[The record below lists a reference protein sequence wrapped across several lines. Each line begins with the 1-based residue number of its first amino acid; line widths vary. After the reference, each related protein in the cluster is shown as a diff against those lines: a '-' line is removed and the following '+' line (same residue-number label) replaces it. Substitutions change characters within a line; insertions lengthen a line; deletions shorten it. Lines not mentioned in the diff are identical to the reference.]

1 MASYVHGLVSGVLF
15 YVVSFIVE
23 VFGLRCMS
31 SYIGLSSVVLLSSA
45 VSCIGCINI
54 EVPCCIGFY
63 VDLIIVVVIISW
75 SSLYVLLYVVSS
87 IGVFIASLLIVV
99 ILCVFAISGL
109 SCVVRIDIAS
119 VSVLYIN
126 VVIISAF
133 ILVFTMGPIWE
144 IV

>member
-31 SYIGLSSVVLLSSA
+31 SYIGLSSAVLLSSV

-54 EVPCCIGFY
+54 EVPCCVGFY
-63 VDLIIVVVIISW
+63 VDLIIVLVIIAW

-87 IGVFIASLLIVV
+87 IVVFIASILVVLI
-99 ILCVFAISGL
+99 CGVFTISGL
-109 SCVVRIDIAS
+109 SCVVRIDVGIIAMVYS
-119 VSVLYIN
+119 N

-133 ILVFTMGPIWE
+133 ILVFTMGPIGT
-144 IV
+144 